1 MTSESVS
8 DAGLRQYE
16 DINLT
21 PAALSFFENMSR
33 PGLQNR
39 DTSSGQT
46 APTAA
51 LVMETITNLL
61 DGRPD
66 ALQILLASA
75 GRLGSNPPQ
84 HDTDPGLYSVPQRTP
99 EPISAV
105 VPGGIAASFAYWRY
119 QSRQALRLRHLT
131 ASFRSSRRSET
142 PQVTF
147 ASTWAERDAALR
159 EEAVSLKSTSS
170 TLSAELSASLPFS
183 LPSELPAD
191 LVSSKDH
198 QIICRILSSRIDR
211 QLTRWRR
218 RVLFT
223 AENWANW
230 AEWSAPSKTHRD
242 ARASGLVFL
251 NSAEILT
258 YPDLRSHD
266 IDVAADAWH
275 HYRRRLLI
283 HLRQALTVG
292 VSWPDIL
299 SSLATIYDDPDYGY
313 PRLVSYITAALEDH
327 ELLKF
332 PLLHANVLIYKL
344 DCSYGDSS
352 QRYAVSSTTLAWDA
366 AISRQHG
373 EDPVSLAIRVTNAC
387 LTKQDDPSLT
397 NITVWSH
404 PVLANEINKRFGEC
418 LLNDE
423 AWPNRG
429 EDNHLEFH
437 KTLLMTKAR
446 LERGLAKPNELSCEY
461 IANHYIAPHEIASA
475 RGLYASQQ
483 PAQPQQL
490 LTHSGPTGHGSRER
504 RNERRAHLQ
513 PHQEEPPPS
522 AYRTGSLP
530 CQG

>member
-33 PGLQNR
+33 PGIQNR
-39 DTSSGQT
+39 DTSSGHQT

-51 LVMETITNLL
+51 LVIETITNLL

-75 GRLGSNPPQ
+75 GRLGSAPPQ
-84 HDTDPGLYSVPQRTP
+84 HDPGLAHQPQLTP
-99 EPISAV
+99 ERISAV
-105 VPGGIAASFAYWRY
+105 VPVGIAASFAYWRD

-142 PQVTF
+142 PLVTF

-170 TLSAELSASLPFS
+170 TLSAELSTSLPFS
-183 LPSELPAD
+183 SAAELPAD

-198 QIICRILSSRIDR
+198 QIICRILSGRIDR
-211 QLTRWRR
+211 QLTRWRH

-242 ARASGLVFL
+242 ARAANLLFL
-251 NSAEILT
+251 NPSEILIA
-258 YPDLRSHD
+258 PDLRSYD
-266 IDVAADAWH
+266 INVAADAWH
-275 HYRRRLLI
+275 LYRRRLLI

-332 PLLHANVLIYKL
+332 PLLHADVLIYKL

-387 LTKQDDPSLT
+387 LTKQDDPSIT
-397 NITVWSH
+397 TITVWSH

-429 EDNHLEFH
+429 EDNHLEFN

-446 LERGLAKPNELSCEY
+446 LERGLAQPNELSCEY

-483 PAQPQQL
+483 SAQPLPQL
-490 LTHSGPTGHGSRER
+490 TFNQHPTGLGARHR
-504 RNERRAHLQ
+504 RDAARAHLQ
-513 PHQEEPPPS
+513 THREEPPPS
-522 AYRTGSLP
+522 AYRPDALP
-530 CQG
+530 GQG